1 MSFELYRLLIT
12 LVLSVPVVLLFACG
26 VLYLITPKPN
36 SMPDMAVMLFGVL
49 IGLGA
54 ASGVGWLV
62 PLLTHGVAQ

>member
-12 LVLSVPVVLLFACG
+12 LVTSVPVVLLLGCG
-26 VLYLITPKPN
+26 VLYLVKPKPN
-36 SMPDMAVMLFGVL
+36 SMPDMAILLFGVL

-62 PLLTHGVAQ
+62 PLLTHGVTP